1 MKVRDELKLLFR
13 KPIKILALMFIS
25 ILFSFVFLSLLIS
38 FFVTKKN
45 MNQMKDNY
53 AQISTIISDEVDS
66 NSSIKADYQKIDSDI
81 IDIIKGSNYINDFDI
96 RDSMA
101 GKISGKNSV
110 NASFEA
116 PTTNSTLVFK
126 GELVDFTGG
135 DASIDNIAAKD
146 AILRV
151 NELIAGKDGWVSKG
165 AMLSAM
171 IISDKANSID
181 LKKDKEYIFIASPY
195 YNPLGQMNNS
205 LSIFK
210 LSDKN
215 LMGQDIPYLAS
226 YALKNGILDSEED
239 LDEDFLSI
247 LDREIKNQDNL
258 FNIRLVDDMGLIIPI
273 ANETMF
279 LTDGRFI
286 DKEDRGKDIC
296 VISKEL
302 ADKHHLKLGDSLDI
316 ALSNEVYNNNG
327 YISAF
332 PKLFEEGSYNF
343 NESKDYKIVGIYK
356 YTSYDFMNSSM
367 LYSFNDIFIP
377 KYKEDL
383 NIDYISASNFSF
395 KVGVDNIRD
404 FEEETLPTINKKGYN
419 IVSAESNW
427 SSVES
432 SFKSLRKSMIK
443 NLSYSLII
451 GLLGIFIVNF
461 INTRFFR
468 REYYLRRI
476 FAGEKS
482 HIERPL
488 KIGFYISMILGII
501 ISICTIFLSKD
512 RFLIGQGL
520 ENIDTSFNKY
530 MIIWIFAISLIYL
543 IISITI
549 NKIFIKKNNNKS
561 LVELIES

>member
-1 MKVRDELKLLFR
+1 MKFNDELKLLFR
-13 KPIKILALMFIS
+13 KPFKILLLIFLSSIFI
-25 ILFSFVFLSLLIS
+25 FVFLSLMIS
-38 FFVTKKN
+38 FFVTN
-45 MNQMKDNY
+45 QAIDQMKDNY
-53 AQISTIISDEVDS
+53 AQISTVVINEVEP
-66 NSSIKADYQKIDSDI
+66 NSTIKLDYQNIDTEI
-81 IDIIKGSNYINDFDI
+81 IDIIKDSKYVNDYDI

-101 GKISGKNSV
+101 GRIEGINSI

-126 GELVDFTGG
+126 GELIDFTGG

-171 IISDKANSID
+171 IISDKVNNID
-181 LKKDKEYIFIASPY
+181 LKEDKEYIFIASPY

-210 LSDKN
+210 LSDQN
-215 LMGQDIPYLAS
+215 LMGQDISYLAS
-226 YALKNGILDSEED
+226 YALKNGILDSEEEI
-239 LDEDFLSI
+239 DEDFLSI

-258 FNIRLVDDMGLIIPI
+258 YNIRLADDMQMIIPI

-286 DKEDRGKDIC
+286 EKEDKGKDIC
-296 VISKEL
+296 IISKEL

-332 PKLFEEGSYNF
+332 PKLFEEGAYNF
-343 NESKDYKIVGIYK
+343 GESKNYKIVGIYK
-356 YTSYDFMNSSM
+356 YASYDFMNSSM

-395 KVGVDNIRD
+395 KIGVDNIRD
-404 FEEETLPTINKKGYN
+404 FEEKTLPNINKKGYSL
-419 IVSAESNW
+419 VSAESNW
-427 SSVES
+427 ASVES
-432 SFKSLRKSMIK
+432 SFKSLRKSMLK

-468 REYYLRRI
+468 KEYYLRRI
-476 FAGEKS
+476 FAGERS
-482 HIERPL
+482 HIEKPL
-488 KIGFYISMILGII
+488 KIGFYISMILGIS
-501 ISICTIFLSKD
+501 ISILTIFLSKD
-512 RFLIGQGL
+512 RFLIGQGI
-520 ENIDTSFNKY
+520 ENIDTSLNKA
-530 MIIWIFAISLIYL
+530 IIMWIFVIILMYI
-543 IISITI
+543 IISIII